1 MFKGITSGGFISF
14 AGHSEINL
22 EGYGMSYNPTMN
34 RMLFS
39 AEDLTQTNYNYTGP
53 PLTGKNST
61 I

>member
-1 MFKGITSGGFISF
+1 
-14 AGHSEINL
+14 
-22 EGYGMSYNPTMN
+22 MSYNPTMN

-53 PLTGKNST
+53 PLTGKNSS